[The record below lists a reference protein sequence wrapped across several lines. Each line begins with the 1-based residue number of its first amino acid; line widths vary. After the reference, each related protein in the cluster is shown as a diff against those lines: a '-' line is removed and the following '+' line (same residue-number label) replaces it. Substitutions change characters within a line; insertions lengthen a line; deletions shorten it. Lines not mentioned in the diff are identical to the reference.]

1 MEGRFY
7 VSGQPIDHAWREY
20 RGTGNAETVVCY
32 VERKGDQFCR
42 ANLFRLVLSKKFF
55 FFYFYVM
62 RRQFLDTSFLYFFL
76 PAPNLVEIFQ
86 NDWLS
91 PRVAFVLQSLIT
103 TWQFAAF

>member
-20 RGTGNAETVVCY
+20 RGTRNAETVVCY

-42 ANLFRLVLSKKFF
+42 ANLFRLVLCKKVFLLL
-55 FFYFYVM
+55 YFYIFGYILFV
-62 RRQFLDTSFLYFFL
+62 FFL

-91 PRVAFVLQSLIT
+91 PRVAFVL
-103 TWQFAAF
+103 

>member
-42 ANLFRLVLSKKFF
+42 ANLFRLVLCKKFF
-55 FFYFYVM
+55 FFLLLCNENILFV
-62 RRQFLDTSFLYFFL
+62 FFL